1 MPLHTPHGALEYP
14 VFLPDATRA
23 VVKSVDSADLEAVG
37 LHALVMNAYHLMQNP
52 GSTTVKSLG
61 GLHQMSG
68 WRGVILTDSGGFQI
82 YSLIR
87 QNSKYGAITE
97 NGAIFRPDG
106 KKKVNLTP
114 EKSIQLQFSY
124 GADIMVCLDDCTHV
138 DDPHAAQEESVGRT
152 IRWAERCKAEF
163 LQQLAARGIAE
174 SERPLLL
181 GVVQGGGNR
190 ELRQRCAEALLAI
203 GFDGFGYG
211 GWPLDADNNL
221 LEDSLSYVRGLVPND
236 YPVHAL
242 GVGHPPSIVRCVQLG
257 YEIFDSAMPT
267 RDARNGRLYTFRD
280 DDPGLLTEEPRH
292 WFRYLYYTDDKHI
305 KAERPLSEHCDC
317 PVCQRYSLG
326 YLHHLYKIGD
336 DTYKRFATIHN
347 LRFMVRL
354 MQKLRVT
361 DVLRTR

>member
-1 MPLHTPHGALEYP
+1 M
-14 VFLPDATRA
+14 PDATRA
-23 VVKSVDSADLEAVG
+23 VVKSVDSADLANVG
-37 LHALVMNAYHLMQNP
+37 LPALVMNAYHLMQNP

-61 GLHQMSG
+61 GLHRMSG
-68 WRGVILTDSGGFQI
+68 WPGVILTDSGGFQI

-114 EKSIQLQFSY
+114 EKSIQLQFQY

-138 DDPHAAQEESVGRT
+138 DDPLDAQHDSVART

-163 LQQLAARGIAE
+163 LQQIAARSIPDDD
-174 SERPLLL
+174 RPLLF
-181 GVVQGGGNR
+181 GVVQGGGNTD
-190 ELRQRCAEALLAI
+190 LRKQCADALLEI

-221 LEDSLSYVRGLVPND
+221 LEDLLSYVRVLVPEQ

-242 GVGHPPSIVRCVQLG
+242 GIGHPPSIVRCVQLG
-257 YEIFDSAMPT
+257 YEMFDSAMPT
-267 RDARNGRLYTFRD
+267 RDARNGRLYTFSD
-280 DDPGLLTEEPRH
+280 DDPGLLTDDPRQ

-305 KAERPLSEHCDC
+305 KADRPLSEFCDC
-317 PVCQRYSLG
+317 LACQRYSLG
-326 YLHHLYKIGD
+326 YLHHLYKISD
-336 DTYKRFATIHN
+336 DTYRRLATIHN

-354 MQKLRVT
+354 MDKLRAM
-361 DVLRTR
+361 